1 MYQICIKPK
10 GGFAMNAIKK
20 MEKQSGFHLFL
31 LILPLLMLVFVF
43 SYMPLYGWIYAFFNY
58 KPGKALFS
66 CEFVGLDNFKM
77 MFADSYAV
85 KNIVRV
91 MKNTF
96 GMSFLGILTSVL
108 PMGFA
113 ILLSEIKNKPFRK
126 FVQTSVTIPN
136 FISWVLVYSIAY
148 VMFSVNDGF
157 VNRMLVSM
165 GILDQG
171 VNFLASPNHVWLT
184 MTAWGLW
191 KGLGWNAIMYI
202 AALTSIDDEL
212 YEAAKIDGAG
222 RFQLIRHITVPGLLP
237 TFFVLLILSIA
248 NLLNNGMEQYYIF
261 QNAMNKESIE
271 VLDLYVYNQG
281 MVGYNYS
288 FSTAV
293 SMLKSVV
300 SIVLLFFA
308 NTTSRLVR
316 GESVF

>member
-1 MYQICIKPK
+1 
-10 GGFAMNAIKK
+10 MNAIKK
-20 MEKQSGFHLFL
+20 MEKQSGFRLFL
-31 LILPLLMLVFVF
+31 LILPLLGLVFVF
-43 SYMPLYGWIYAFFNY
+43 SYMPLYGWLYAFFNY
-58 KPGKALFS
+58 KPGRDLFS

-85 KNIVRV
+85 KNILRV

-96 GMSFLGILTSVL
+96 GMSFLGILTSIL

-113 ILLSEIKNKPFRK
+113 ILLSEIRNKPFRK

-157 VNRMLVSM
+157 VNRMLVNL
-165 GILDQG
+165 GILEQG
-171 VNFLASPNHVWLT
+171 VNFLASPDHVWLS

-222 RFQLIRHITVPGLLP
+222 RFQLIKHITVPGLLP

>member
-1 MYQICIKPK
+1 
-10 GGFAMNAIKK
+10 MNAIKT
-20 MEKQSGFHLFL
+20 MEKQSGFRLFL
-31 LILPLLMLVFVF
+31 LILPLLGLVFVF
-43 SYMPLYGWIYAFFNY
+43 SYMPLYGWLYAFFNY
-58 KPGKALFS
+58 KPGRDLFS

-85 KNIVRV
+85 KNILRV

-96 GMSFLGILTSVL
+96 GMSFLGILTSIL

-113 ILLSEIKNKPFRK
+113 ILLSEIRNKPFRK

-157 VNRMLVSM
+157 VNRMLVNL
-165 GILDQG
+165 GILEQG
-171 VNFLASPNHVWLT
+171 VNFLASPDHVWLS

-222 RFQLIRHITVPGLLP
+222 RFQLIKHITVPGLLP

>member
-1 MYQICIKPK
+1 MYQICTKPK

-20 MEKQSGFHLFL
+20 MEKQSGFRLFL

-58 KPGKALFS
+58 KPGKALFA

-248 NLLNNGMEQYYIF
+248 LSLIH
-261 QNAMNKESIE
+261 I
-271 VLDLYVYNQG
+271 
-281 MVGYNYS
+281 
-288 FSTAV
+288 
-293 SMLKSVV
+293 
-300 SIVLLFFA
+300 
-308 NTTSRLVR
+308 
-316 GESVF
+316 

>member
-1 MYQICIKPK
+1 
-10 GGFAMNAIKK
+10 MNAIKK
-20 MEKQSGFHLFL
+20 MEKQSGFRLFL

>member
-1 MYQICIKPK
+1 
-10 GGFAMNAIKK
+10 MNAIKK
-20 MEKQSGFHLFL
+20 MEKQSGFRLFL
-31 LILPLLMLVFVF
+31 LILPLLVLVFVF
-43 SYMPLYGWIYAFFNY
+43 SYMPLYGLIYAFFNY
-58 KPGKALFS
+58 KPGRELLS
-66 CEFVGLDNFKM
+66 CEFVGLDNFRM

-85 KNIVRV
+85 KNILRV

-96 GMSFLGILTSVL
+96 GMSFLGILTSIL
-108 PMGFA
+108 PMAFA

-157 VNRMLVSM
+157 VNRVLVNL
-165 GILDQG
+165 GILEQG
-171 VNFLASPNHVWLT
+171 VNFLASPDHVWLS

-222 RFQLIRHITVPGLLP
+222 RFQLIKHITVPGLLP

>member
-1 MYQICIKPK
+1 
-10 GGFAMNAIKK
+10 MNAIKK
-20 MEKQSGFHLFL
+20 MEKQSGFRLFL

-58 KPGKALFS
+58 KPGKALFA

-171 VNFLASPNHVWLT
+171 VNFLASPNYVWLT

>member
-1 MYQICIKPK
+1 
-10 GGFAMNAIKK
+10 MNAIKK
-20 MEKQSGFHLFL
+20 MEKQSGFRLFL
-31 LILPLLMLVFVF
+31 LILPLLVLVFVF
-43 SYMPLYGWIYAFFNY
+43 SYMPLYGWIYAFFDY
-58 KPGKALFS
+58 KPGRELLS
-66 CEFVGLDNFKM
+66 CEFVGLDNFRM

-85 KNIVRV
+85 KNILRV

-96 GMSFLGILTSVL
+96 GMSFLGILTSIL
-108 PMGFA
+108 PMAFA

-157 VNRMLVSM
+157 VNRVLVNL
-165 GILDQG
+165 GILEQG
-171 VNFLASPNHVWLT
+171 VNFLASPDHVWLS

-222 RFQLIRHITVPGLLP
+222 RFQLIKHITVPGLLP

>member
-20 MEKQSGFHLFL
+20 MEKQSGFRLFL

-58 KPGKALFS
+58 KPGKALFA

>member
-1 MYQICIKPK
+1 MYQICTKPK

-20 MEKQSGFHLFL
+20 MEKQSGFRLFL

-58 KPGKALFS
+58 KPGKALFA

>member
-1 MYQICIKPK
+1 MYQRCIKPK

-20 MEKQSGFHLFL
+20 MEKQSGFRLFL

>member
-1 MYQICIKPK
+1 MYQICTKPK

-20 MEKQSGFHLFL
+20 MEKQSGFRLFL

-58 KPGKALFS
+58 KPGKALFA

-108 PMGFA
+108 PIGFA

>member
-20 MEKQSGFHLFL
+20 MEKQSGFRLFL

-222 RFQLIRHITVPGLLP
+222 RLQLIRHITVPGLLP

>member
-1 MYQICIKPK
+1 
-10 GGFAMNAIKK
+10 MNAIKK
-20 MEKQSGFHLFL
+20 MEKQSGFRLFL
-31 LILPLLMLVFVF
+31 LILPLLGLVFVF
-43 SYMPLYGWIYAFFNY
+43 SYMPLYGWLYAFFNY
-58 KPGKALFS
+58 KPGRDLFS

-85 KNIVRV
+85 KNILRV

-96 GMSFLGILTSVL
+96 GMSFLGILTSIL

-113 ILLSEIKNKPFRK
+113 ILLSEIINKPFRK

-157 VNRMLVSM
+157 VNRMLVNL
-165 GILDQG
+165 GILEQG
-171 VNFLASPNHVWLT
+171 VNFLASPDHVWLS

-222 RFQLIRHITVPGLLP
+222 RFQLIKHITVPGLLP

>member
-1 MYQICIKPK
+1 
-10 GGFAMNAIKK
+10 MNAIKK
-20 MEKQSGFHLFL
+20 MEKQSGFRLFL

-58 KPGKALFS
+58 KPGKALFA

-91 MKNTF
+91 MKNTL

>member
-1 MYQICIKPK
+1 MYQICTKSK

-20 MEKQSGFHLFL
+20 MEKQSGFRLFL
-31 LILPLLMLVFVF
+31 LILPLLVLVFVF

-58 KPGKALFS
+58 KPGRELLS
-66 CEFVGLDNFKM
+66 CEFVGLDNFRM

-85 KNIVRV
+85 KNILRV

-96 GMSFLGILTSVL
+96 GMSFLGILTSIL
-108 PMGFA
+108 PMAFA

-157 VNRMLVSM
+157 VNRVLVNL
-165 GILDQG
+165 GILEQG
-171 VNFLASPNHVWLT
+171 VNFLASPDHVWLS

-222 RFQLIRHITVPGLLP
+222 RFQLIKHITVPGLLP

>member
-1 MYQICIKPK
+1 
-10 GGFAMNAIKK
+10 
-20 MEKQSGFHLFL
+20 
-31 LILPLLMLVFVF
+31 MLVFVF

-58 KPGKALFS
+58 KPGKALFA

>member
-1 MYQICIKPK
+1 MYQICTKSK

-20 MEKQSGFHLFL
+20 MEKQSGFRLFL
-31 LILPLLMLVFVF
+31 LMLPLLVLVFVF

-58 KPGKALFS
+58 KPGRELLS
-66 CEFVGLDNFKM
+66 CEFVGLDNFRM

-85 KNIVRV
+85 KNILRV

-96 GMSFLGILTSVL
+96 GMSFLGILTSIL
-108 PMGFA
+108 PMAFA

-157 VNRMLVSM
+157 VNRVLVNL
-165 GILDQG
+165 GILEQG
-171 VNFLASPNHVWLT
+171 VNFLASPDHVWLS

-222 RFQLIRHITVPGLLP
+222 RFQLIKHITVPGLLP

>member
-1 MYQICIKPK
+1 
-10 GGFAMNAIKK
+10 MNAIKK
-20 MEKQSGFHLFL
+20 MEKQRGFRLFL
-31 LILPLLMLVFVF
+31 LILPLLVLVFVF

-58 KPGKALFS
+58 KPGRELLS
-66 CEFVGLDNFKM
+66 CEFVGLDNFRM

-85 KNIVRV
+85 KNILRV

-96 GMSFLGILTSVL
+96 GMSFLGILTSIL
-108 PMGFA
+108 PMAFA

-157 VNRMLVSM
+157 VNRVLVNL
-165 GILDQG
+165 GILEQG
-171 VNFLASPNHVWLT
+171 VNFLASPDHVWLS

-222 RFQLIRHITVPGLLP
+222 RFQLIKHITVPGLLP

>member
-1 MYQICIKPK
+1 MYQICTKPK

-20 MEKQSGFHLFL
+20 MEKQSGFRLFM

-58 KPGKALFS
+58 KPGKALFA

>member
-1 MYQICIKPK
+1 
-10 GGFAMNAIKK
+10 MNAIKK
-20 MEKQSGFHLFL
+20 MEKQSGFRLFL

-58 KPGKALFS
+58 KPGKALFA

>member
-1 MYQICIKPK
+1 
-10 GGFAMNAIKK
+10 MNAIKK
-20 MEKQSGFHLFL
+20 MEKQSGFRLFL
-31 LILPLLMLVFVF
+31 LILPLLGLVFVF
-43 SYMPLYGWIYAFFNY
+43 SYMPLYGWLYAFFNY
-58 KPGKALFS
+58 KPGRDLFS

-85 KNIVRV
+85 KNILRV

-96 GMSFLGILTSVL
+96 GMSFLGILTSIL
-108 PMGFA
+108 PMGFT
-113 ILLSEIKNKPFRK
+113 ILLSEIRNKPFRK

-157 VNRMLVSM
+157 VNRMLVNL
-165 GILDQG
+165 GILEQG
-171 VNFLASPNHVWLT
+171 VNFLASPDHVWLS

-222 RFQLIRHITVPGLLP
+222 RFQLIKHITVPGLLP

>member
-1 MYQICIKPK
+1 MYQICTKPK

-20 MEKQSGFHLFL
+20 MEKQSGFRLFL

-58 KPGKALFS
+58 KPGKALFA

-171 VNFLASPNHVWLT
+171 VNFLASPNYVWLT